1 MAATRFKTWALVAT
15 AVFGWVLFFI
25 AIGLQRRD
33 DVLVRRVQASQA
45 NSWAELQNLRKATG
59 LLASIKTTIDSANQE
74 LRQAS
79 ADRDDAQA
87 EANQARQ
94 RIAELRRETNEVEQ
108 AIKARR
114 QELAGLQQ
122 ESETARQQ
130 TIEAQAELQR
140 LQELA
145 TAKAAES
152 NRSEQL
158 VQAAQVR
165 KGALDAELS
174 RGDMRLAVLDRE
186 RAELEQALTELR
198 SDRSTRASELQTISR
213 QREVLQNEN
222 AGLAD
227 VLAAKKREA
236 VELENRSHST
246 PQEADAKPK
255 LDEVRF
261 VPQDTVAARSP
272 PDEEPDL
279 RSEKL
284 QSDSSASIA
293 IPLPPPRPEGPIAPQ
308 ERNPDHTGASLKDSV
323 ASSQTKLGAGY
334 QAPLPSP
341 GTAGQHQGNPVSTSP
356 HPADPDSDATVASG
370 SVLPPRYTAGVPN
383 TPAGREQAAV
393 KLAWAYLDA
402 WSSPNRVSLASTSAF
417 YGPSVVF
424 HGRERSYDSVFA
436 EKQRFAE
443 RWPERTYRYR
453 PEFTQVACEADGAS
467 CTVWSLFDFSAV
479 DRQGRRA
486 RGLGEHELV
495 VSFAGDRPVIVA
507 ETSRVL
513 RQGAVPRH

>member
-1 MAATRFKTWALVAT
+1 MAATRFKTWALVAV

-33 DVLVRRVQASQA
+33 DVLVRRLQASQA

-108 AIKARR
+108 AIKARK

-122 ESETARQQ
+122 ESEMARQQ

-152 NRSEQL
+152 DRSEQL

-323 ASSQTKLGAGY
+323 ASRIPGAVAKPWNCRTTPR
-334 QAPLPSP
+334 QPCLDIVAAPCRSRQRCHSRLWFCPSAPLHGMGAEYACRQRASHHRARSRLL
-341 GTAGQHQGNPVSTSP
+341 GCMV
-356 HPADPDSDATVASG
+356 VAQSRVTRVNLG
-370 SVLPPRYTAGVPN
+370 LLWAERGVPW
-383 TPAGREQAAV
+383 PRE
-393 KLAWAYLDA
+393 KL
-402 WSSPNRVSLASTSAF
+402 R
-417 YGPSVVF
+417 
-424 HGRERSYDSVFA
+424 
-436 EKQRFAE
+436 
-443 RWPERTYRYR
+443 
-453 PEFTQVACEADGAS
+453 
-467 CTVWSLFDFSAV
+467 
-479 DRQGRRA
+479 
-486 RGLGEHELV
+486 
-495 VSFAGDRPVIVA
+495 
-507 ETSRVL
+507 L
-513 RQGAVPRH
+513 RIR